1 MFIRMAKQTEEK
13 EKKVLTNADALE
25 SEGMAEIYDAT
36 VDAYRQVPKEH
47 AEKMRQKFE
56 VNKSSQK

>member
-1 MFIRMAKQTEEK
+1 MAKQTGEK

-56 VNKSSQK
+56 VNKSSQ